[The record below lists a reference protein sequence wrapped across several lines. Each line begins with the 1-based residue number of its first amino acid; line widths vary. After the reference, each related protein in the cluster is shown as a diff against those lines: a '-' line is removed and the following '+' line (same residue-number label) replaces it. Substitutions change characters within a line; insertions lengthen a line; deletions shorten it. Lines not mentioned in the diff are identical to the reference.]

1 MGRSKRSENCINRTL
16 YLDEELWEAIDTE
29 KWKQSRNA
37 FINDAIREKLG
48 RSPAAPTEA
57 QKKITQIEMI
67 INQ

>member
-1 MGRSKRSENCINRTL
+1 MGRSKRAENCINRTL
-16 YLDEELWEAIDTE
+16 SLDEELWEAIDTE

-48 RSPAAPTEA
+48 RQPSAISEA
-57 QKKITQIEMI
+57 EKKIMQIKRI